1 MYRINQIIGDM
12 YTQSSQVDYLLWLAL
27 EKEMERWLVQSIY
40 APLKL
45 REKRT
50 VAKAHKK
57 DVTVVADE
65 AEQVLQG
72 VSSQLDTSMKGEF
85 SAKVHQAIVEKEKA
99 FQKLG
104 NDV

>member
-45 REKRT
+45 REKRK